1 MSTFCLS
8 NFGWFIADEIL
19 LYPLLL
25 GEVFFLADNVEIHFS
40 NRIMLRVTCFNV
52 FRILFMTQNITNTS
66 TFEDLWSGQRHK
78 RFGVWSEAL
87 AASKRHVFLLLAV
100 SCVEQGGC
108 WKWKKR
114 CSNFVHRTSHLLK
127 SHVKGEWNNRHVIAD
142 VWWYYHYHSL
152 SYLSVIFVSLH
163 PHQKKQVQLFE
174 GWKGVCLYIYIFT

>member
-25 GEVFFLADNVEIHFS
+25 GKYFIKLTTWKSIFQTELCCVSQLVWS
-40 NRIMLRVTCFNV
+40 CYCTCFNV

-127 SHVKGEWNNRHVIAD
+127 SHVKGEWNNRHVYSTCMMIL
-142 VWWYYHYHSL
+142 SL
-152 SYLSVIFVSLH
+152 SYLSMIFVSLH
-163 PHQKKQVQLFE
+163 PPPKKS
-174 GWKGVCLYIYIFT
+174 GAIA